1 MSGTTFSKNRLTLPK
16 FGAMLGP
23 MRKAK
28 LKTQYPGVR
37 YREHLSRKLRNGQ
50 SDRYFFI
57 RYRVDGKDYEE
68 GLGWVSEGWNA
79 EKAHGVLSRMKL
91 NHKTGEGPIHL
102 SEARANAA
110 KKRQAEEDANK
121 AEDASTITLAEFFAA
136 YYLPRAKR
144 EKRSWATDELRFR
157 KLIAPHLGHLPLKAI
172 TKADIQKFV
181 DFVVATPAAPSTV
194 KQYIG
199 IIRSA
204 FNMAL
209 ETTVSGEPI
218 VTGLNP
224 ATGLRLPAVHNN
236 RERYLTGQEADILIK
251 AASAL
256 RYPDLHDAIVLSLN
270 TGLRLGELRR
280 LIWLDVDFP
289 AKFLTVR
296 DEAKR
301 KPGGKVPIN
310 AEAEKILHSRKGAA
324 KPTDLVFPP
333 IFGKTSRENL
343 SHEFHRLVEA
353 LGFNEGLDKSD
364 RQRRVVFH
372 TLRHSFASWLA
383 LAGVDIYRIK
393 TLMRH
398 KTLEMTMRYAHLI
411 PDATKDAVHNLSPP
425 QE

>member
-1 MSGTTFSKNRLTLPK
+1 
-16 FGAMLGP
+16 

-37 YREHLSRKLRNGQ
+37 YREHLTRKLRSGQ
-50 SDRYFFI
+50 IDRYFFI
-57 RYRVDGKDYEE
+57 RYRVDGKDIEE

-79 EKAHGVLSRMKL
+79 EKAHGVLSRIKL
-91 NHKTGEGPIHL
+91 NNKTGEGPSRL
-102 SEARANAA
+102 AEARANAS
-110 KKRQAEEDANK
+110 KQRQAEEDAAK
-121 AEDASTITLAEFFAA
+121 AEEASTMTLADFFAA

-157 KLIAPHLGHLPLKAI
+157 KLIGPQLGHKPLKSLA
-172 TKADIQKFV
+172 KDDIQKFV
-181 DFVVATPAAPSTV
+181 DSVVSSSAAPSTV
-194 KQYIG
+194 KQYLG
-199 IIRSA
+199 IIRSS
-204 FNMAL
+204 FNMAS
-209 ETTVSGEPI
+209 ETVVAGEPLVSGI
-218 VTGLNP
+218 NP
-224 ATGLRLPAVHNN
+224 ATGIRLPAVHNS
-236 RERYLTGQEADILIK
+236 RERYLTGKEAEILIK
-251 AASAL
+251 TATEL

-280 LIWLDVDFP
+280 LIWLDVDLA

-296 DEAKR
+296 DEANR

-310 AEAEKILHSRKGAA
+310 AEAEKVLQSRKGAA

-333 IFGKTSRENL
+333 IFGKTIRENL

-353 LGFNEGLDKSD
+353 VGLNEGLDKSD

-372 TLRHSFASWLA
+372 TLRHTFASWLA

-411 PDATKDAVHNLSPP
+411 PDATVNAVQNLTPP
-425 QE
+425 KE